1 MPGKYEISTDPGRL
15 DIPLIHRVLSA
26 SYWAEGRSREVV
38 ERSIRNSLCFGVF
51 EGAEQVAFA
60 RVITDRAVFG
70 YLADVFVVPSHRGR
84 GIAKGLIATILE
96 HPDVRNLKVFLLRT
110 RDAHDLYSRFGFAPL
125 PNSDEM
131 MGRYG

>member
-1 MPGKYEISTDPGRL
+1 
-15 DIPLIHRVLSA
+15 
-26 SYWAEGRSREVV
+26 
-38 ERSIRNSLCFGVF
+38 
-51 EGAEQVAFA
+51 
-60 RVITDRAVFG
+60 VITDRAVFG